1 MKVLEILEHL
11 PYFIFSTAKEPLPP
25 PLPASKPPTLPFD
38 QEVLQRSIAPRRTEK
53 DFFIPRSNK
62 ILESNMDYRM
72 AQPEETEYHPVTDE
86 EPVSF
91 DLGLFDHEK
100 VYRDCSEGV
109 DMIHSLFL

>member
-91 DLGLFDHEK
+91 DLILI
-100 VYRDCSEGV
+100 GV
-109 DMIHSLFL
+109 THVLTL